1 MERYW
6 IREAAEGEQRELTR
20 LCVRAT
26 RHAGYDDA
34 FIERAMP
41 ALTISLPLIS
51 AGFVQLAEHP
61 SGAIAGVVVVTTTA
75 LQGISLLH
83 SLFVDPPF
91 WRRGVGRMLFRAA
104 VDRMRVLKTGALMIY
119 AEPSAEGFYRRM
131 GAVRIGEGPF
141 AFSPDVTMPHFL
153 YLLPREA

>member
-1 MERYW
+1 MERCR
-6 IREAAEGEQRELTR
+6 IRGAAEGEQRELTR

-26 RHAGYDDA
+26 RRAGYDDA

-51 AGFVQLAEHP
+51 EGFVQLAEHP
-61 SGAIAGVVVVTTTA
+61 SGAIAGVVVVTSTA
-75 LQGISLLH
+75 LQGIALLH

-91 WRRGVGRMLFRAA
+91 WRRGVGRMLFQAA
-104 VDRMRVLKTGALMIY
+104 VVRMRALKCGALMIY

-131 GAVRIGEGPF
+131 GALRIGEGPF
-141 AFSPDVTMPHFL
+141 VFSPDVTLPHFL
-153 YLLPREA
+153 YIGQRET